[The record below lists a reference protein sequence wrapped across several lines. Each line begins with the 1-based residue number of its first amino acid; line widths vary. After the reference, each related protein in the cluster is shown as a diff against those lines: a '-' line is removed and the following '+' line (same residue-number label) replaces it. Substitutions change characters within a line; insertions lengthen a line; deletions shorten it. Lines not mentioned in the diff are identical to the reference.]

1 MPNQPTTLKPAQV
14 ADLLKQNR
22 AVLVDIR
29 EPDEFAKRRIRGALS
44 RPLSQ
49 IGVHLGIDPGKQIVF
64 TCRTGMRTSTNVA
77 RLAELAG
84 GEALILGGGIDG
96 WTAHGLPVDVARK
109 APLEIMRQVQIAAGL
124 LILLGVGLGYTVNP
138 ALFALSGLIGA
149 GLTFAGATGHCGLAR
164 VLLLAPWNRRPAA

>member
-1 MPNQPTTLKPAQV
+1 MTRQPITLKPSHV
-14 ADLLKQNR
+14 AEMLQQNR

-49 IGVHLGIDPGKQIVF
+49 IGPHLGIEPGKQIIF
-64 TCRTGMRTSTNVA
+64 TCRTGMRTSTNAA
-77 RLAELAG
+77 RLAELSG
-84 GEALILGGGIDG
+84 GEALVLGGGIDG

-109 APLEIMRQVQIAAGL
+109 APMEIMRQVQIAAGL
-124 LILLGVGLGYTVNP
+124 LVLLGVMLGYMINP
-138 ALFALSGLIGA
+138 ALFLLCGLIGA

-164 VLLLAPWNRRPAA
+164 VLLLAPWNRQPTA